1 MISKIQTKET
11 PFIIQHGY
19 VDRRAGYPTDDV
31 DMLEADGEP
40 GEYYID
46 GYASTVEE
54 AKSLAEACYRSCKDD
69 EANFGVWF
77 DISKASNW
85 NDDLGEFVDYDCVEV
100 IDFWMEDLLKEQ
112 SKNKEAIAKVMM
124 KVIDLINPADKSIVL
139 LRALRECMT
148 NSVVGMMVN
157 RDEIVSYVYD
167 EDNWPDDG
175 VYDPE
180 GAMRRFDVVRKKAL
194 GSSAKDFFEEEA

>member
-1 MISKIQTKET
+1 MISTTQTKET

-40 GEYYID
+40 SEYYID
-46 GYASTVEE
+46 GYASTIEE
-54 AKSLAEACYRSCKDD
+54 AKKFAETCYHRYNNAKESF
-69 EANFGVWF
+69 EVWF
-77 DISKASNW
+77 DISVGSNW

-112 SKNKEAIAKVMM
+112 SKNKEAIAEVMM

-167 EDNWPDDG
+167 KDNWPDEDA
-175 VYDPE
+175 YDPE
-180 GAMRRFDVVRKKAL
+180 GAMRLLDVVRKKAL

>member
-1 MISKIQTKET
+1 MISTTQTKET

-40 GEYYID
+40 SEYYID
-46 GYASTVEE
+46 GYASTIEE
-54 AKSLAEACYRSCKDD
+54 AKKFAEICYHCYNDAKESF
-69 EANFGVWF
+69 EAWF
-77 DISKASNW
+77 DISVGSNW

-112 SKNKEAIAKVMM
+112 SKNKEAIAEVMM

-167 EDNWPDDG
+167 KDNWPDEDA
-175 VYDPE
+175 YDPE
-180 GAMRRFDVVRKKAL
+180 GAMRLLDVARRKAL